1 MSYFI
6 VVDGIDGAGTTS
18 QAKRLVENL
27 NNAGKKAIFTFEPSD
42 GEIGKFIRSLFTRDE
57 PMPNWETMAL
67 LFSADRMHHIDTVI
81 RPALEKN
88 IIVVSDRYYYST
100 LGYQTYLAGLEDPT
114 WNDNTKSM
122 ARKLAHYWISELN
135 KKAFKPDFTFIV
147 DVDVKV
153 AQARLGARNKPD
165 QFESKKD
172 LQTYLANYYK
182 DLYNYNALNGET
194 IIHIDGHQSKEKV
207 EEDILNHTKKYI
219 NLSEGAVI

>member
-6 VVDGIDGAGTTS
+6 AFDGIDGSGTTS

-42 GEIGKFIRSLFTRDE
+42 GEIGKFIRNLFTRDE

-67 LFSADRMHHIDTVI
+67 LFSADRMHHVDTVI
-81 RPALEKN
+81 RPAMEKG
-88 IIVVSDRYYYST
+88 IIVVTDRYYYST
-100 LGYQTYLAGLEDPT
+100 LGYQTYFAGLADPT
-114 WNDNTKSM
+114 WNEDTKKT
-122 ARKLAHYWISELN
+122 ARTLANYWVKNLN
-135 KKAFKPDFTFIV
+135 QHAFKPDFTFIL
-147 DVDVKV
+147 DVYVEI
-153 AQARLGARNKPD
+153 AQNRLGARGKPD
-165 QFESKKD
+165 QFEEKKD
-172 LQTYLANYYK
+172 LQTYLADYYK